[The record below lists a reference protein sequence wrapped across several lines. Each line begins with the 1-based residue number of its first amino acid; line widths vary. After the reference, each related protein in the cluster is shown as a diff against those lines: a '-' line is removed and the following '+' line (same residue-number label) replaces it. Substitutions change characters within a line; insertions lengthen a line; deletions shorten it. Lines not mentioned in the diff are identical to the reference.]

1 MRFSPVPGTPYQ
13 GLDSCYIDQSDR
25 GDTIISN
32 DGIRG
37 IFCDETDV
45 DSDK

>member
-13 GLDSCYIDQSDR
+13 GLDSYYIDQSDR
-25 GDTIISN
+25 GDAIISN
-32 DGIRG
+32 DGIWG